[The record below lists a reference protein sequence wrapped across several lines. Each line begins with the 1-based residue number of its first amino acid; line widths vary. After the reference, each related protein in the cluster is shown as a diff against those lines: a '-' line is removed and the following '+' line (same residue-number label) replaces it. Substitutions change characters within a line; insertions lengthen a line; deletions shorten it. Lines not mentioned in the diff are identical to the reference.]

1 MRGRPVSNGEAAKNG
16 GKCPAPIRSSR
27 WRAWLRALVTYDCFP
42 EFSAK
47 VRRLLYT
54 PLGVLILA
62 ALVALVCGLVLH
74 PRVLALC
81 GGLLAV
87 IATGICWPWLTLR
100 GVRGA
105 VAFDR
110 ERAVEGESI
119 GATATVVNHL
129 PWPAWGLALR
139 GGYDVAPSESGA
151 ALAVRLPG
159 IGGRLRSVNRWEFTP
174 QRRGEYPLSVPLL
187 VSGFPFGVW
196 ESKRRVAV
204 ERRLIVWPRTYP
216 VGPVPLT
223 DSDAMVEG
231 NVARNKVGSTG
242 DVLGVRPYR
251 RGDSPR
257 RIHWPQSA
265 RHDRLIVCE
274 LQTTARPV
282 VQLVLDTDPGVHSG
296 QGPNGSREWAIRI
309 AASFA
314 KGWLESGAQVG
325 VVWHG
330 IAIAPASG
338 AGQVRRILDALAR
351 LQDDCPTPLG
361 DLLASAPCRGLRAGV
376 QIVITTDRAKRDSR
390 GKGNDRQRWVVL
402 SSKGFADVEGSE
414 ACGEPTQPFVS
425 PWLLIES
432 PSRVPHLLRHGWSE
446 AKHGS

>member
-1 MRGRPVSNGEAAKNG
+1 
-16 GKCPAPIRSSR
+16 
-27 WRAWLRALVTYDCFP
+27 VTYDCFP

-54 PLGVLILA
+54 PLGVLVLA
-62 ALVALVCGLVLH
+62 ALVALVCGLLLH

-87 IATGICWPWLTLR
+87 IATGVCWPWLTLR
-100 GVRGA
+100 GVRST

-110 ERAVEGESI
+110 DHAVEGETV
-119 GATATVVNHL
+119 GATVTVVNHL
-129 PWPAWGLALR
+129 PWPAWGLTLR
-139 GGYDVAPSESGA
+139 GGYDDAATESAQSLTVGLSGIA
-151 ALAVRLPG
+151 A
-159 IGGRLRSVNRWEFTP
+159 RLRSVNHWAFTP
-174 QRRGEYPLSVPLL
+174 LRRGEYPLSVPLL
-187 VSGFPFGVW
+187 VTGLPFGVW

-204 ERRLIVWPRTYP
+204 EKRLIVWPRTYP

-223 DSDAMVEG
+223 DGDAMVEG

-274 LQTTARPV
+274 LQTTTRPV
-282 VQLVLDTDPGVHSG
+282 VQIVLDADPAVHTG
-296 QGPNGSREWAIRI
+296 RGPESSREWAVRI

-314 KGWLESGAQVG
+314 KGWLEAGAQVG

-330 IAIAPASG
+330 VAISPASG
-338 AGQVRRILDALAR
+338 AAQVRRLLDALAR
-351 LQDDCPTPLG
+351 LPDDCPTSLI
-361 DLLASAPCRGLRAGV
+361 DLLASAPCRGLRSGV
-376 QIVITTDRAKRDSR
+376 QVVITTDRAKRDGR
-390 GKGNDRQRWVVL
+390 RKADDRQRWVVL
-402 SSKGFADVEGSE
+402 SSRGFADTEDPE
-414 ACGEPTQPFVS
+414 ARAEPTRPFAS
-425 PWLLIES
+425 PWLVIES
-432 PSRVPHLLRHGWSE
+432 PSRVPYLLRHGWSE

>member
-1 MRGRPVSNGEAAKNG
+1 VSNGEAAKSD
-16 GKCPAPIRSSR
+16 GKQPAPIRSSW
-27 WRAWLRALVTYDCFP
+27 WRAWLRALVTHDCFP

-62 ALVALVCGLVLH
+62 ALVALVCGLLLH

-87 IATGICWPWLTLR
+87 VATGICWPWLTLR

-110 ERAVEGESI
+110 ERAGEGEAV
-119 GATATVVNHL
+119 GATVTVVNHL
-129 PWPAWGLALR
+129 PWPAWGLAVR
-139 GGYDVAPSESGA
+139 GGYDDA
-151 ALAVRLPG
+151 ATEPAQSLAVRLSG
-159 IGGRLRSVNRWEFTP
+159 TAARLRSVSHWEFTP
-174 QRRGEYPLSVPLL
+174 PRRGEYPLAVPLL
-187 VSGFPFGVW
+187 VTGFPFGVW

-204 ERRLIVWPRTYP
+204 ERRLVVWPRTYP

-223 DSDAMVEG
+223 DGDAMVEG

-282 VQLVLDTDPGVHSG
+282 VQIVLDADPAVHAG
-296 QGPNGSREWAIRI
+296 LGPESSREWAVRI

-314 KGWLESGAQVG
+314 KGWLEAGAQVG
-325 VVWHG
+325 VIWHG
-330 IAIAPASG
+330 VVISPASG
-338 AGQVRRILDALAR
+338 AAQVRRLLDALAR
-351 LQDDCPTPLG
+351 IPDDCPTTLN
-361 DLLASAPCRGLRAGV
+361 DLLASAPCRGLRSGV
-376 QIVITTDRAKRDSR
+376 QVVITTDRAKRDGR
-390 GKGNDRQRWVVL
+390 RKGDDRQRWVVL
-402 SSKGFADVEGSE
+402 SSRGFADTEDPEVRT
-414 ACGEPTQPFVS
+414 EPTRPFAS
-425 PWLLIES
+425 PWLVIES